1 MAIST
6 LVKQEPVPTPSPIF
20 LTGATGYIGG
30 RLLRVLQNAGH
41 RVRCVTRRPETFQ
54 SCVATTTEVVSGNVL
69 DQESLTG
76 TMDGVEIAY
85 YMVHSMGSKG
95 DFEEQDRRAAH
106 NFGQEARR
114 AGVGRIIYLGGL
126 GETSGELSPHLRSR
140 QIFPHIRPQGVRKVR
155 LATKTANAPQ
165 RTGPMRVNG
174 SHATRKVVLAD

>member
-6 LVKQEPVPTPSPIF
+6 LAKRESVPIPSATSPIL

-41 RVRCVTRRPETFQ
+41 QVRCITRRPAALQ
-54 SCVATTTEVVSGNVL
+54 CCVGPTTEVVSGNVL
-69 DQESLTG
+69 DRESLKG

-85 YMVHSMGSKG
+85 YMVHSMGSRG

-140 QIFPHIRPQGVRKVR
+140 QEVAEVLRASGRAGRRVPR
-155 LATKTANAPQ
+155 LHCHRFWQ
-165 RTGPMRVNG
+165 
-174 SHATRKVVLAD
+174 SVV